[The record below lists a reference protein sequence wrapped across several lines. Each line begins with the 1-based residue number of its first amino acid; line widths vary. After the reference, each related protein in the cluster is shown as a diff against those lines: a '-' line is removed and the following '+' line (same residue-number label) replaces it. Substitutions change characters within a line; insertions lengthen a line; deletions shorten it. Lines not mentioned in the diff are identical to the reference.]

1 MLDARDILPHFPLF
15 VTQNVR
21 KIRYKG
27 HMCPKDSTVV
37 GIINTVF
44 ETAADD
50 GRMNYSAKENLQ
62 RYEVQGRK
70 YEVLKSGGRS
80 PAEFTT
86 FNISTN
92 YQLLE

>member
-1 MLDARDILPHFPLF
+1 
-15 VTQNVR
+15 
-21 KIRYKG
+21 
-27 HMCPKDSTVV
+27 MCPKDSTVV

-44 ETAADD
+44 EPAADD

-92 YQLLE
+92 SHLTRCFPRLHKNSRIATEKA